1 MAQQTKEQAQQTKR
15 ESPKRLEHRITLPQ
29 HLRKRAQ
36 QRADELGYGSILE
49 YVSELVV
56 VDTSPLI
63 ARASACTPQSSV
75 QQESPAPVAVSSGEG
90 WGDEI

>member
-1 MAQQTKEQAQQTKR
+1 MANAERK
-15 ESPKRLEHRITLPQ
+15 EHRITLPQ
-29 HLRKRAQ
+29 HVRTRAQ

-63 ARASACTPQSSV
+63 ARGIAQVPQAPPN
-75 QQESPAPVAVSSGEG
+75 QEQPTITVTSGE

>member
-1 MAQQTKEQAQQTKR
+1 MAKTERK
-15 ESPKRLEHRITLPQ
+15 EHRITLPQ
-29 HLRKRAQ
+29 HVRTRAQ

-63 ARASACTPQSSV
+63 ARGIAQVPQSPPN
-75 QQESPAPVAVSSGEG
+75 QEQPPFTVTSGE

>member
-1 MAQQTKEQAQQTKR
+1 MAQR
-15 ESPKRLEHRITLPQ
+15 IEHRITLPQ
-29 HLRKRAQ
+29 HIRNRAQ
-36 QRADELGYGSILE
+36 QRADDLGYESILE

-63 ARASACTPQSSV
+63 TRQGAQVPQSPL
-75 QQESPAPVAVSSGEG
+75 QQEQSSVAVSSGNG

>member
-1 MAQQTKEQAQQTKR
+1 MAKTERK
-15 ESPKRLEHRITLPQ
+15 EHRITLPQ
-29 HLRKRAQ
+29 HLRTRAQ

-63 ARASACTPQSSV
+63 ARGMAQVPEAPPN
-75 QQESPAPVAVSSGEG
+75 QEQTTITVSSGD
-90 WGDEI
+90 WGSEI

>member
-1 MAQQTKEQAQQTKR
+1 MAKPARK
-15 ESPKRLEHRITLPQ
+15 EHRITLPQ
-29 HLRKRAQ
+29 HVRTRAQ

-63 ARASACTPQSSV
+63 TRGMAQVPQALPN
-75 QQESPAPVAVSSGEG
+75 QEQPTITVSSGECG
-90 WGDEI
+90 TEI